1 MKLQIIKIIMKT
13 KLSIW
18 DQSLAVK
25 LTIRCRT
32 LDNIHV
38 LSKRD
43 EPWRAFIINAQ
54 TQIGVIIILAQS

>member
-1 MKLQIIKIIMKT
+1 MNT

-18 DQSLAVK
+18 NQSLTVK
-25 LTIRCRT
+25 LNIRCRI

-38 LSKRD
+38 LLKRD